1 MECEWQDWDD
11 TLDEAQSTAE
21 IPSFIRPF
29 SEIEP
34 VLSESELAEL
44 DYVADEFEL
53 ARLSEMGV
61 LSVVEDRLPDHQ
73 CLTTKYVRAWRPKVF
88 K

>member
-1 MECEWQDWDD
+1 MPCKPKVWNTTLEGEAVDGFMECEWQDWDD

-21 IPSFIRPF
+21 IPSCLIRPF

-44 DYVADEFEL
+44 DYVADQFEL
-53 ARLSEMGV
+53 ARLSEMG
-61 LSVVEDRLPDHQ
+61 ER
-73 CLTTKYVRAWRPKVF
+73 C
-88 K
+88 